1 MTKRPHELMIA
12 GAVCEMIGLG
22 VCHGLASLVERRRLL
37 IVFFVATAL
46 ASALVPITHDT
57 QPYSKSI

>member
-1 MTKRPHELMIA
+1 
-12 GAVCEMIGLG
+12 MIGLG

-46 ASALVPITHDT
+46 SAALVPLTYDT
-57 QPYSKSI
+57 EPYSSSIRLRIL